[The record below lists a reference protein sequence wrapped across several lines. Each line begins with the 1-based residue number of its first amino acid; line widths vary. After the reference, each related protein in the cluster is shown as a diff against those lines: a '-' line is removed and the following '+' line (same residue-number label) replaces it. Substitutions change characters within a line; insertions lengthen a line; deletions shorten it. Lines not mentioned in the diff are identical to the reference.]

1 MKTAVLHPE
10 LHDTSYKGCYILL
23 LCGDGLVAKSC
34 LTLATTWT
42 ATLQASLST
51 EFSSQEYWN
60 GLPFPSPG
68 HLPDPG
74 MEAASPAFAGR
85 FFTAEPPESQELL

>member
-23 LCGDGLVAKSC
+23 LCGDGLVANSC

-60 GLPFPSPG
+60 GLPFASPG
-68 HLPDPG
+68 DLSHPG
-74 MEAASPAFAGR
+74 IKPGSPAWILYQLR
-85 FFTAEPPESQELL
+85 IFTREAPHED

>member
-1 MKTAVLHPE
+1 M
-10 LHDTSYKGCYILL
+10 

-42 ATLQASLST
+42 ATLQASLSM

-60 GLPFPSPG
+60 GLPFASPG
-68 HLPDPG
+68 DLPY
-74 MEAASPAFAGR
+74 
-85 FFTAEPPESQELL
+85 PEIESGHFGNHRLRNIEVESV